1 MTEVIDLTH
10 EDEQAEIA
18 VEAVPAADPEPDVSD
33 APTRVSTVGVVIRRG
48 LLVVG
53 LFLAGFGVF
62 VVLLS
67 SLLHARAQTGLDR
80 SFAKELE
87 NATAPVNGPI
97 DEGAAVAVLE
107 IPAVGVHEVVV
118 EGTTATEL
126 TAGPGH
132 LRTSAVPGQPGV
144 SVLFGRRVSY
154 GGPFRHLDRLR
165 EGDLIMV
172 TTGQGTMRY
181 EVTSSRTGAASDAS
195 VFRARASNALVL
207 VTSDPPLLASER
219 LAVRARPIDEPFAA
233 GTRVSGAPLAV
244 DELGLEGDRNA
255 AILLLVWL
263 EVLVVLAFATV
274 LLFSRWKRWPAW
286 TIAVP
291 ILAAALW
298 LVYEQASRLLPA
310 TL

>member
-1 MTEVIDLTH
+1 MTDVIELTREGEHVETTVEV
-10 EDEQAEIA
+10 A
-18 VEAVPAADPEPDVSD
+18 PAGDPKPEVSD
-33 APTRVSTVGVVIRRG
+33 APARVPTVGAVIRRG

-62 VVLLS
+62 VLALS

-80 SFAKELE
+80 SFAEQLE
-87 NATAPVNGPI
+87 SATAPVNGPI

-132 LRTSAVPGQPGV
+132 LRTSALPGQPGV
-144 SVLFGRRVSY
+144 SVLFGRRASY

-165 EGDLIMV
+165 KGDLIIV

-181 EVTSSRTGAASDAS
+181 EVTSSRTGPASDAS

-219 LAVRARPIDEPFAA
+219 LAVRATPVDEPFAA
-233 GTRVSGAPLAV
+233 GARVPGAPLAV

-286 TIAVP
+286 IIAVP

-298 LVYEQASRLLPA
+298 LVYEQASLLLPA